1 MRRTFVKALVLAV
14 PAICGSGA
22 AYAQPPS
29 LEDEQTVHMAT
40 LERDWIPAGS
50 LPIPPKP
57 KASEDRD
64 DTGIDECPSSAPVIP
79 PKPKAAAWVDDST
92 ALPAGGLIVPPKPK
106 ARDDG
111 ETGADEYP
119 SGSPIIPPKPKL
131 TSNIQY

>member
-22 AYAQPPS
+22 AYAQPPR

-50 LPIPPKP
+50 LPIP
-57 KASEDRD
+57 
-64 DTGIDECPSSAPVIP
+64 T
-79 PKPKAAAWVDDST
+79 KPKAAAWVDDST